1 MNGCLAS
8 RDDWACEDS
17 IHLLQ
22 EGTRSVKR
30 IAGLAVVVALDDAIG
45 PVKQRDRGLTGG
57 QLLVSLAQTQMLGG
71 DFLACLDRRRDDIA
85 GEALSAVPT
94 PPSTTAAGLA
104 ARFGPAQLAGV
115 EEGIGELSCRAVA
128 LAPVKRRTA
137 LRTGMATIDLDGT
150 DVEVYGSHKD
160 GVSYNYKGQRAGR
173 PHVATWAEA
182 GLVVAADLLAGDEDP
197 RPGAG
202 GLIERSVA
210 TLRAAG
216 VSARPRVRGDV
227 GYFAADIAWAA
238 VTNGCGFSLGVTRNK
253 AAWRAAA
260 AIPSDEWT
268 PAIGMKGA
276 QVAVACYTPAGW
288 PPDTACVVRRVRIRA
303 EDISTDPRARKRRT
317 IPKDQ
322 LALALDGLVDEVYGY
337 SFIATNIDVSTPAK
351 AAALEAWHRMRTDIE
366 DRIRDAKHGAALRHL
381 PSSSRAVSRVAATHC
396 CAAAPSEPCMR
407 LINAHGSSKSL
418 GRCGLKCWLP
428 TLAGLYPASAGGVY
442 QAGSSVVRRADPV
455 LVDEVLDGYRLAGD
469 AQPPAFPVAWRLRRL
484 VLGEQVVPTQ
494 WAATAL
500 LGEQAKVVAVQWGF
514 DPSPSGSPVVGL
526 VGVVGGR
533 RACDHLMADDVGPGE
548 LHEVGNVPALI
559 DAGAVAE
566 NPPVAPGLAE
576 PAEVASH
583 DPRLRLV
590 GVGVLGPFVGEFP
603 HVVVQRV
610 EDSARHHPPVVGGP
624 TPDDR
629 VEPGD
634 DRRRVRAAQ
643 GARLG
648 REPFPESLDGR
659 STRLDQQ
666 LAVSVA
672 ANVDPQEVEP
682 LGEVHDLRLVLVE
695 GKTTGGQPLGELGL
709 DLLGLPLGVTAHNK
723 IISVPDQDRGFRF
736 RLAGIP
742 AGGLV
747 PDPCGLLQPM
757 ECDVHQQRADHA
769 ALRGS
774 LLGRCER
781 R

>member
-30 IAGLAVVVALDDAIG
+30 IAGLAGQVDVGTPDTSLTSASGVVAVSELVARLGVVVALDDAIG

-303 EDISTDPRARKRRT
+303 GDISTDPRARKRRT
-317 IPKDQ
+317 IPTDQ
-322 LALALDGLVDEVYGY
+322 LALALDGLVDEVCGY
-337 SFIATNIDVSTPAK
+337 SFIATNLDVSTPAK

-381 PSSSRAVSRVAATHC
+381 PSGSRVVNAVWMWGALLAINMSAWLQELTGLDHGDGRGR
-396 CAAAPSEPCMR
+396 AHLGTLRHR
-407 LINAHGSSKSL
+407 LLNIPARLVRHAGHVTL
-418 GRCGLKCWLP
+418 RLPPGRHL
-428 TLAGLYPASAGGVY
+428 LA
-442 QAGSSVVRRADPV
+442 RV
-455 LVDEVLDGYRLAGD
+455 LS
-469 AQPPAFPVAWRLRRL
+469 RLRRL
-484 VLGEQVVPTQ
+484 PIWT
-494 WAATAL
+494 
-500 LGEQAKVVAVQWGF
+500 
-514 DPSPSGSPVVGL
+514 
-526 VGVVGGR
+526 
-533 RACDHLMADDVGPGE
+533 
-548 LHEVGNVPALI
+548 
-559 DAGAVAE
+559 
-566 NPPVAPGLAE
+566 
-576 PAEVASH
+576 
-583 DPRLRLV
+583 
-590 GVGVLGPFVGEFP
+590 
-603 HVVVQRV
+603 
-610 EDSARHHPPVVGGP
+610 
-624 TPDDR
+624 
-629 VEPGD
+629 
-634 DRRRVRAAQ
+634 
-643 GARLG
+643 
-648 REPFPESLDGR
+648 
-659 STRLDQQ
+659 
-666 LAVSVA
+666 
-672 ANVDPQEVEP
+672 
-682 LGEVHDLRLVLVE
+682 
-695 GKTTGGQPLGELGL
+695 
-709 DLLGLPLGVTAHNK
+709 
-723 IISVPDQDRGFRF
+723 
-736 RLAGIP
+736 
-742 AGGLV
+742 
-747 PDPCGLLQPM
+747 
-757 ECDVHQQRADHA
+757 
-769 ALRGS
+769 
-774 LLGRCER
+774 
-781 R
+781 